1 MKRAASI
8 CIVVLLS
15 ISMTACSASQA
26 NKTEAVI
33 EAIINV
39 AKAETPLIPV
49 ADQAAYTNYLTLA
62 TTLDSQ
68 LGTCI
73 VQASGIMST
82 SGKISACFT
91 VFAEGLTSP
100 QELALLRVLNAN
112 TQSKLQLYIGGIIAA
127 VNVIVAFTTPQIA
140 PTPASA
146 EEMHGL
152 GLQVGLTPHQMAVAG
167 F

>member
-1 MKRAASI
+1 
-8 CIVVLLS
+8 
-15 ISMTACSASQA
+15 MTACSASQA
-26 NKTEAVI
+26 QKTEAVI

-39 AKAETPLIPV
+39 AKAETPLIP
-49 ADQAAYTNYLTLA
+49 AQDQAAYTNYLTLA

-91 VFAEGLTSP
+91 VFAQGLTSP
-100 QELALLRVLNAN
+100 AELALLRVLNAN

-127 VNVIVAFTTPQIA
+127 VNVIVAFATPTIA
-140 PTPASA
+140 PTPAST
-146 EEMHGL
+146 EDMRDL
-152 GLQVGLTPHQMAVAG
+152 GLRVGLTRSELAHAG